1 MAFAALLFSAAV
13 CPSLVR
19 AAATFV
25 IHLVPC
31 IFLTPQ
37 LTLFAMGIPSVRQK
51 IFSTG
56 KICIAQ
62 RKENPPGGHRRII

>member
-1 MAFAALLFSAAV
+1 
-13 CPSLVR
+13 
-19 AAATFV
+19 
-25 IHLVPC
+25 
-31 IFLTPQ
+31 
-37 LTLFAMGIPSVRQK
+37 MGIPSVRQK